1 MCRIKILTF
10 LFITIF
16 PAINSAQFEI
26 GKHYLGPS
34 IGLSFL
40 GTVPQI
46 GFNYEYGI
54 NLKDF
59 GDVGFGGIIR
69 YWSFNDSFVGGEWGY
84 KDFLLGAQG
93 NYHFRLT
100 NEKFDLWAGLV
111 LAFDAGYVKYKG
123 NNSGMYPSPSH
134 GGLWLGFQGGG
145 RYWVS
150 SNFAV
155 SGRIGFGTLK
165 YGSLEIGCDW
175 KL

>member
-1 MCRIKILTF
+1 MSNIKFSIIF
-10 LFITIF
+10 FVIIF
-16 PAINSAQFEI
+16 PVINSAQFEV
-26 GKHYLGPS
+26 GKHHLGPS
-34 IGLSFL
+34 LGLSFL

-46 GFNYEYGI
+46 GFNHEYGI

-59 GDVGFGGIIR
+59 GDVGFGGIVR

-84 KDFLLGAQG
+84 KDFLLGAH
-93 NYHFRLT
+93 YHFKLS
-100 NEKFDLWAGLV
+100 NEKIDLWAGLV

-123 NNSGMYPSPSH
+123 DNPGVYPSPSH
-134 GGLWLGFQGGG
+134 GGLWLGLQGGG

-150 SNFAV
+150 STFAV
-155 SGRIGFGTLK
+155 SGRLGFGTLK